1 MPELRED
8 PPDALHDVDVHGLVV
23 GLEVDPPAGA
33 RDDGLPLG
41 DVLGDDAAAGLVV
54 LADAEVEL
62 VDLSMGAC
70 RCPSMG
76 ASAMTS

>member
-1 MPELRED
+1 MRTAKAMDHLPLQ
-8 PPDALHDVDVHGLVV
+8 VGLVV
-23 GLEVDPPAGA
+23 DPPPHAH
-33 RDDGLPLG
+33 DDGLPLG
-41 DVLGDDAAAGLVV
+41 DVLGDDAATSLVV

-76 ASAMTS
+76 ASVTTS